1 MAKHRNVRTGHLG
14 HISAQSNSYFTPR
27 SEVFHVP
34 FFRLSFCQFYLLAC
48 REPEFVL
55 YRGYFEIKVYCILK
69 MGFSFHRGL
78 VYDVLW
84 WVYGC
89 VWSHMVIGDVMSH
102 ALVYI
107 EIGNSLN
114 FPLEVVYMGS
124 ETHIKSV
131 LYK

>member
-1 MAKHRNVRTGHLG
+1 MPFTGD
-14 HISAQSNSYFTPR
+14 
-27 SEVFHVP
+27 
-34 FFRLSFCQFYLLAC
+34 
-48 REPEFVL
+48 
-55 YRGYFEIKVYCILK
+55 
-69 MGFSFHRGL
+69 L
-78 VYDVLW
+78 VYSVLW

-107 EIGNSLN
+107 EIGNSLS

-124 ETHIKSV
+124 GTHIKSV